1 MSSTVSARVLAAE
14 HAPKTRAPE
23 GGVYELRNVLGS
35 ATGQRTIMARGDR
48 LPAAPRGFTWHLLEA
63 HVDDR
68 APD

>member
-1 MSSTVSARVLAAE
+1 M
-14 HAPKTRAPE
+14 

-35 ATGQRTIMARGDR
+35 PAGERAIVARGDP
-48 LPAAPRGFTWHLLEA
+48 LPAAPRGFTWRLLEA